1 MSQIS
6 QWAYL
11 SSLAF
16 KIVVTMPT
24 AHCVATIDGIILTA
38 DRGFLDLVGLSEAEV
53 IGASYRTITHPDD
66 LDRSATMLASLV
78 DRAPPFRLQKRYIRP
93 DGTIIA
99 ANLYVT
105 RFTDAD
111 RLVSTIFW
119 NDDGRTPPPARLWEM
134 ALRIR
139 RLHEVRKAALGDD
152 LSTDPVWSVLNCVY
166 LAEAEGRVV
175 GLSDIATETGLL
187 PAIVERWVKVLSDRG
202 IVEPCALA
210 RRNVQLT
217 QAGMSK
223 MEAILSSAYEMPVS
237 R

>member
-1 MSQIS
+1 
-6 QWAYL
+6 
-11 SSLAF
+11 
-16 KIVVTMPT
+16 MPT
-24 AHCVATIDGIILTA
+24 AHCVSTIDGIIVA
-38 DRGFLDLVGLSEAEV
+38 VDRGFLDLVGQGEEQV
-53 IGASYRTITHPDD
+53 VGASYRRFTHPDD

-78 DRAPPFRLQKRYIRP
+78 ERAPPFRLQKRYVRP
-93 DGTIIA
+93 DGVTIA

-105 RFTDAD
+105 RFTDPD
-111 RLVSTIFW
+111 RLVSTVFW

-152 LSTDPVWSVLNCVY
+152 LAMDPVWSVLNCVY
-166 LAEAEGRVV
+166 LAEAEGRIV
-175 GLSDIATETGLL
+175 GLCDIATETGLS
-187 PAIVERWVKVLSDRG
+187 PGIVERWVKVLSDRG

-217 QAGMSK
+217 HAGMSK